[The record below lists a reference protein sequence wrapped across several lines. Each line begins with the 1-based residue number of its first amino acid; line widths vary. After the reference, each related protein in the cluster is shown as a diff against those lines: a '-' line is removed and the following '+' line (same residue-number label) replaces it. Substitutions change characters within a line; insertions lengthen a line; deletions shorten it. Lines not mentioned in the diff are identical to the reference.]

1 MDKCLPIAPLKID
14 QLKTNITF
22 GQLQKMSHSDLSDWV
37 DATRLELL
45 ELWDNG
51 TPPYQGMDKEVIQD
65 KFSKLKDFKSGASY
79 FEDELYTDYIGFI
92 KNFSK
97 MANGVNQFFP
107 ALLKSRIHGKSIY
120 DYLSNDNLIK
130 DFKYTIVQKVRFD
143 KMYSYTKYIISKNKD
158 DVQQFID
165 WVESRSGD
173 IKFWVENWNF
183 NAMNEKLNRL
193 RLSSDEVEKLRQ
205 NGYINAINENNHDGF
220 NDLDETPTD
229 YVIRYYDKTQKV
241 YPKMFQVLRI
251 GLNQVATNFPTFT
264 ARWIYENYIKTES
277 PQLQYKVYDSSMGWG
292 GRMLGALCSKLPIH
306 YIGTDINSENKGNYE
321 TLGEFYNKHSNGKNT
336 YECHYVGSEEIG
348 KTDLLNDHMNDVDL
362 VFTSPPY
369 FDRELY
375 SDDDEQ
381 SCIKY
386 PNYDEWLDK
395 FLHPTLETSFNLLQR
410 ERYML
415 INIADIKIN
424 ENRFLPLEQDTIQ
437 IALKIGFKFKGKI
450 GMVMTR
456 MVGLKP
462 NHSKNHWVDT
472 KTNTTYK
479 IEPILIFKKIVD
491 YPWDEGIDE

>member
-14 QLKTNITF
+14 QLKSNITF
-22 GQLQKMSHSDLSDWV
+22 GELQKMSHADLSEWV

-51 TPPYQGMDKEVIQD
+51 IPPYQGMDKEVIQD
-65 KFSKLKDFKSGASY
+65 KFSKLKDFKSGVSY
-79 FEDELYTDYIGFI
+79 FEDELYSDYKGFL

-107 ALLKSRIHGKSIY
+107 ALLKTRIHGKSIY
-120 DYLSNDNLIK
+120 DYLSNENLIK

-143 KMYSYTKYIISKNKD
+143 KIYTYTKYIISKDKD
-158 DVQQFID
+158 DYHQFID

-173 IKFWVENWNF
+173 IKFWIENWNF

-205 NGYINAINENNHDGF
+205 QGVINAINENNHDGF
-220 NDLDETPTD
+220 NDIDETPKF
-229 YVIRYYDKTQKV
+229 YAVRFYDKTLKV
-241 YPKMFQVLRI
+241 FPKLFQVLR
-251 GLNQVATNFPTFT
+251 LMNQVAVNFPTFT
-264 ARWIYENYIKTES
+264 ARWIYQNYIKTES

-306 YIGTDINSENKGNYE
+306 YIGCEVNMENKGNYE
-321 TLGEFYNKHSNGKNT
+321 FLGEFYNKHAQGKNT
-336 YECHYVGSEEIG
+336 YECHYVGSEEIS
-348 KTDLLNDHMNDVDL
+348 KTDLLKDHVNDVDL

-375 SDDDEQ
+375 SDDAEQ

-386 PNYDEWLDK
+386 PKYEDWLDK
-395 FLHPTLETSFNLLQR
+395 FLYPTLETSFNLLQR

-415 INIADIKIN
+415 INISDIKIDDK
-424 ENRFLPLEQDTIQ
+424 RFIPLEQDTINS
-437 IALKIGFKFKGKI
+437 ALKIGFKYKGKI

-456 MVGLKP
+456 MIGLKP
-462 NHSKNHWVDT
+462 TDSKNYWVDT
-472 KTNTTYK
+472 KTSTSYK
-479 IEPILIFKKIVD
+479 VEPILIFKKIVE
-491 YPWDEGIDE
+491 YPWHEEVEG